1 VPKCKVSFEQYRGNV
16 LNKENIFWQKK
27 IKLAH
32 MEMVVHFAKPWNDS
46 TKQDKT
52 VGAIWGILFF
62 IFARC
67 VYFI

>member
-1 VPKCKVSFEQYRGNV
+1 
-16 LNKENIFWQKK
+16 
-27 IKLAH
+27 
-32 MEMVVHFAKPWNDS
+32 MEMVVHFDKPWNDS

-52 VGAIWGILFF
+52 VGTIWGILFF